1 MKACKFSPC
10 PTMDR
15 SMYTDA
21 EFRLA
26 TERNLKYQGTAR
38 VDLNQIVPH
47 PTIAR
52 NIDSKNV
59 RRLCGIFGKDGCRR
73 LSLHNHVTAIVSR
86 QDLHSALRAAR
97 VGAHELM
104 TNLEDRHPLLHFST
118 GQVQC
123 LHGQHRLKA
132 GEEFL
137 PRNDQWWTV
146 DLYLDGEKTPSLW
159 SLLNLFSFTPSPS
172 LSSLLLYY
180 TFLSLLPAMCLPSL
194 SLLVCY

>member
-59 RRLCGIFGKDGCRR
+59 HRLCGIFGKDGCRR

-86 QDLHSALRAAR
+86 QDLNSALHAAG
-97 VGAHELM
+97 VGVHELM
-104 TNLEDRHPLLHFST
+104 TSSGDRYPHLHFST
-118 GQVQC
+118 GQVHC

-146 DLYLDGEKTPSLW
+146 DLYLDGEKSPLW
-159 SLLNLFSFTPSPS
+159 TVLNFFFHPRPPYLFRSII
-172 LSSLLLYY
+172 SSSH
-180 TFLSLLPAMCLPSL
+180 FCQQ
-194 SLLVCY
+194 

>member
-1 MKACKFSPC
+1 
-10 PTMDR
+10 
-15 SMYTDA
+15 MYTDA

-86 QDLHSALRAAR
+86 QDLNSALRAAR

-104 TNLEDRHPLLHFST
+104 TNSEDRHPLLHFST

-146 DLYLDGEKTPSLW
+146 DLYLDGEKSPSLW
-159 SLLNLFSFTPSPS
+159 TVLNFFSPPPPLSLPF
-172 LSSLLLYY
+172 YY
-180 TFLSLLPAMCLPSL
+180 IFLSLLPAMSLPS
-194 SLLVCY
+194 SLLV